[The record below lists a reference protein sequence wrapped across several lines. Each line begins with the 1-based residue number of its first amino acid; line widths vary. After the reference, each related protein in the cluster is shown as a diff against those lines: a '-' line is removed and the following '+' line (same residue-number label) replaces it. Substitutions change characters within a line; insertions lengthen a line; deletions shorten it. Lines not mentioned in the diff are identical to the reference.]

1 MNEEMEQANLNL
13 KQVNDAGF
21 QPHAFKINDL
31 ESFFE
36 QSLRRDNF
44 DGLAHLASYL
54 ETNNTNI

>member
-21 QPHAFKINDL
+21 QPHALKINDL

-36 QSLRRDNF
+36 
-44 DGLAHLASYL
+44 
-54 ETNNTNI
+54 